1 MVNAILGIKKEM
13 HQEFLADGSRVPVS
27 VVVSGDSVV
36 TQIKTLDK
44 DGYWGVQVGFGQ
56 RKIKNITKPL
66 IGHLRGAMGAEKQKT
81 PVVERSRLGGTAEKW
96 APRFLREVRL
106 DDLSDVEGLS
116 VGDVV
121 GISDV
126 IKEGDS
132 VEVSG
137 VSKGKGF
144 AGVVKRWKFAGG
156 PKTHGQSDRLR
167 APGSIGQGTTPGRV
181 YKGKK
186 MAGRMGGN
194 GVTVKGLKVL
204 GVNQETGE
212 IRLSGPIPGPK
223 GKLVVIK
230 KVERRVENE
239 EESRTGG

>member
-56 RKIKNITKPL
+56 RKIKNITRPL

-81 PVVERSRLGGTAEKW
+81 SVVERSRLGGTAEKW

-194 GVTVKGLKVL
+194 TVSIKNIKVVAVDAEKNEL
-204 GVNQETGE
+204 H
-212 IRLSGPIPGPK
+212 LSGPVPGTP
-223 GKLVVIK
+223 
-230 KVERRVENE
+230 
-239 EESRTGG
+239 ESLLI